1 MIYTE
6 NFCYIPMLKYTGLY
20 LIGSV
25 MLCCVLTLIGSGI
38 LVRTV
43 LEEGATGV
51 NMYFPGGGNA
61 VWYDAETYRTFPGAS
76 KVCDDELL

>member
-1 MIYTE
+1 MH
-6 NFCYIPMLKYTGLY
+6 
-20 LIGSV
+20 
-25 MLCCVLTLIGSGI
+25 TLIGSGI

-76 KVCDDELL
+76 KVCADYLL